1 MLNAAPSP
9 ATPDGVEIR
18 TPQVGKI
25 GLVEYSHIPWYDFE
39 RSVESQFEFFRPR
52 ELVQP
57 GIHSLHFG
65 QFLNWSPSSPIDL
78 PTVAPPSP
86 SDIFTIQPDFQ
97 SVGSSYQ
104 FSGISN
110 SLWSDQPT
118 QDLNVQ
124 IQSEAE
130 TPMSPRTQTSSREV
144 RSLFAEITGESVDPY
159 SYEYPPKGASELDD
173 VLIEREEGELVR
185 NIKKMVG
192 PSVLESSFQLLRY
205 SIYLSSS
212 NLLSTRHT
220 DKLLKWAVESGQFS
234 IIHRLIRMKKSST
247 EVFASNL
254 FVSAARQQYAK
265 IVRAFIALGID
276 VNVLG
281 GGQDDKTTALYEA
294 AVNRD
299 VSLVR
304 LLLDAGADPNR
315 MGPDQFIS
323 PLQEAVMQDCSFK
336 SWRLLGAQMHVDV
349 SLEKNDLELVHML
362 LEAGADV
369 NIAPRSLF
377 NSTLL
382 LSAVHQRN
390 SKLVAMLLDWNAHV
404 NLMTKTSMT
413 ALQRAAEC
421 NSIEI
426 AQLLLD
432 AGADVNAPAGQNY
445 KPARIEGA
453 EYDDFENLMSPI
465 QYAAFHD
472 NIEMVQIFLDE
483 GADVDGY
490 LPTEDEFPKHCYEDI
505 GEYST
510 ETPLQW
516 AVRRENAV
524 LVRLLLLAGAEI
536 DGRGY
541 GPTPLQIAAERGSIK
556 IVNLLLK
563 KHASINAE
571 PIKSCGRTALQ
582 AAAEKGN
589 YDLVKI
595 LIDAGAHV
603 NAQAGPNAG
612 RTALQAAVD
621 SGNIELIEVLIAYGA
636 EINAEPSP
644 VNGRTCLQ
652 AAAGIGNCEMI
663 QIFLNHGADINAPA
677 AREGDRT
684 ALQAALEN
692 NRIPAVEMLLEAGAD
707 INAAPSESGGLTAL
721 YASVKCRNLGFVQ
734 RLLLTANPNSETGRE
749 SPLIRAAELGSTDIV
764 QCLIQAGANVNY
776 DRQGN
781 SPRTALEG
789 AIINS
794 HLHIVHELLAA
805 GSDINGPAFKDGISN
820 MSPLEVAVCG
830 LQAGV
835 ISLLLSKGAMV
846 NLYPEC
852 ALPQST
858 PLGCAL
864 GKYWQNE
871 GIIRLLVAAGADVNR
886 ASRQGMPLPNAA
898 RNIRSVQT
906 LLSAGAKVNGTIPGG
921 ATALQM
927 SITTDNID
935 IVQVLLNAGAD
946 ANAPPPHEKYGRT
959 ALQDAAAQGKVPI
972 VSLLLRH
979 GADPNAPAY
988 EYHGVTALQA
998 AAISGH
1004 LPVVLMLLKAGADVT
1019 APPAK
1024 TGGRTALEAAAEH
1037 GRLDIVSLFLEND
1050 GDPDSLELRRK
1061 RAAKLAMANG
1071 NIFISMLLNEY
1082 GKA

>member
-1 MLNAAPSP
+1 M
-9 ATPDGVEIR
+9 
-18 TPQVGKI
+18 
-25 GLVEYSHIPWYDFE
+25 
-39 RSVESQFEFFRPR
+39 
-52 ELVQP
+52 
-57 GIHSLHFG
+57 HFG

-97 SVGSSYQ
+97 GAGSSYQ

-110 SLWSDQPT
+110 YLWGDQPT

-144 RSLFAEITGESVDPY
+144 RSLFAEITGESVDPD
-159 SYEYPPKGASELDD
+159 SCEYPSKVASELDD

-205 SIYLSSS
+205 SIYLSSN
-212 NLLSTRHT
+212 NLLSTRHI
-220 DKLLKWAVESGQFS
+220 DKLLKWVVESGQFS
-234 IIHRLIRMKKSST
+234 IIDRLIRMKKSST

-254 FVSAARQQYAK
+254 FVSAARQQYLK
-265 IVRAFIALGID
+265 IVRALIALGID
-276 VNVLG
+276 VNVPG
-281 GGQDDKTTALYEA
+281 GGQNDKTMALNEA
-294 AVNRD
+294 VVNRN
-299 VSLVR
+299 VGLVR

-315 MGPDQFIS
+315 IGPNQSIS
-323 PLQEAVMQDCSFK
+323 PLQEAVIEGGSLK
-336 SWRLLGAQMHVDV
+336 SRRLLEARSHVDV
-349 SLEKNDLELVHML
+349 SWEKNDLELIHML
-362 LEAGADV
+362 LEAGADA
-369 NIAPRSLF
+369 NIAPKEDF
-377 NSTLL
+377 VESTMLI
-382 LSAVHQRN
+382 SAVRQRN
-390 SKLVAMLLDWNAHV
+390 PKLVTMLLDWNANV

-413 ALQRAAEC
+413 ALQGAAEC
-421 NSIEI
+421 NNIEI

-432 AGADVNAPAGQNY
+432 AGADVDAPAGKNY
-445 KPARIEGA
+445 KTARIDGA
-453 EYDDFENLMSPI
+453 EYGDFVHLISPI
-465 QYAAFHD
+465 QYAASYD
-472 NIEMVQIFLDE
+472 NIEMVQIFLDA

-490 LPTEDEFPKHCYEDI
+490 LPTKDEYPQQRYKGID
-505 GEYST
+505 EYST

-516 AVRRENAV
+516 AVRHENIV
-524 LVRLLLLAGAEI
+524 LVRLFLLAGART
-536 DGRGY
+536 DGLGY
-541 GPTPLQIAAERGSIK
+541 GSTPLQIAAGQGSIK
-556 IVNLLLK
+556 LVNLLLK
-563 KHASINAE
+563 KQASINAE
-571 PIKSCGRTALQ
+571 PIQSCGRTALQ

-589 YDLVKI
+589 YDLVRI
-595 LIDAGAHV
+595 LIGAGAHV
-603 NAQAGPNAG
+603 NAQAGPSEG

-636 EINAEPSP
+636 DVNAEPSP
-644 VNGRTCLQ
+644 FKGRTCIQ

-663 QIFLNHGADINAPA
+663 QMFLNCGADINAPA
-677 AREGDRT
+677 ACMDGRT
-684 ALQAALEN
+684 SLQAALEN
-692 NRIPAVEMLLEAGAD
+692 NHIPAVEILLKAGAD
-707 INAAPSESGGLTAL
+707 INAAPSKIGGLTAL
-721 YASVKCRNLGFVQ
+721 FASVQHRNLSFVQ
-734 RLLLTANPNSETGRE
+734 RFLQTANPNDETSRE
-749 SPLIRAAELGSTDIV
+749 SSLIKAAELGSTDIV

-776 DRQGN
+776 GRQGN

-805 GSDINGPAFKDGISN
+805 GADINGPAFKDGISN
-820 MSPLEVAVCG
+820 MSPLEVAVRG
-830 LQAGV
+830 LQADV
-835 ISLLLSKGAMV
+835 ISLLLSKGAKV

-858 PLGCAL
+858 ALGCAL

-871 GIIRLLVAAGADVNR
+871 GIIQLLVAAGADVNR

-906 LLSAGAKVNGTIPGG
+906 LLSAGAKVNSTIPGG
-921 ATALQM
+921 ATALQR

-935 IVQVLLNAGAD
+935 IVQILLNAGAD
-946 ANAPPPHEKYGRT
+946 ANAPAPHEKFGKT
-959 ALQDAAAQGKVPI
+959 ALQAAAAQGKVPI

-979 GADPNAPAY
+979 GADPNDPAY
-988 EYHGVTALQA
+988 ESHGVTALQA

-1004 LPVVLMLLKAGADVT
+1004 LPVVLMLLKAGADIN

-1024 TGGRTALEAAAEH
+1024 IGGRTALEAAAEH
-1037 GRLDIVSLFLEND
+1037 GRLDMVSLFLKND
-1050 GDPDSLELRRK
+1050 SDPDSLELRRR
-1061 RAAKLAMANG
+1061 RAAKLAITNG